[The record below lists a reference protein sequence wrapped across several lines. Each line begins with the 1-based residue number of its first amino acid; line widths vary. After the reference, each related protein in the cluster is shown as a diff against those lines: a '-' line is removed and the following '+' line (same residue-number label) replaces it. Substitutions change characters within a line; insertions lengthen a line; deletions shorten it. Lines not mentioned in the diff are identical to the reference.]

1 MESVAVYL
9 TYKKKQNKDNRF
21 KNIQKN
27 IINEYCINK
36 NYDYDLFVDIVENN
50 VDLFHRNDFNR
61 LKKHIKNKDYNKV
74 IVKNIGNL
82 SRDVAFCLDFINF
95 LKDNSCLI
103 ECIDDSEINYKILNK
118 INNIRKNLV

>member
-1 MESVAVYL
+1 MENVAVYL

-74 IVKNIGNL
+74 IVKNIEHL

-95 LKDNSCLI
+95 LKDNNCLI

>member
-1 MESVAVYL
+1 MENVAVYL

-61 LKKHIKNKDYNKV
+61 LKKHIKNK
-74 IVKNIGNL
+74 
-82 SRDVAFCLDFINF
+82 
-95 LKDNSCLI
+95 
-103 ECIDDSEINYKILNK
+103 
-118 INNIRKNLV
+118 